1 MRELSV
7 ISAGNTPKSWQEE
20 FDGIFLPGQLE
31 AQFPAAPVNYTAQPK
46 KILNFAL
53 LVMSVEMA
61 GRPWYNALVL
71 RKIFPFPFWAEGSKL
86 EALWASFFK

>member
-1 MRELSV
+1 MRELSA

-31 AQFPAAPVNYTAQPK
+31 AQFSAAPVNYTAPPK

-53 LVMSVEMA
+53 LNFLLCRLKWLDAHGIISPFYE
-61 GRPWYNALVL
+61 
-71 RKIFPFPFWAEGSKL
+71 KIPPCRI
-86 EALWASFFK
+86 